1 MKQEV
6 VCFLFFLENNLF
18 INPDSVIMKKAVPLL
33 FRPFILS
40 SPIVILSF
48 LVCWNSLFAQKDLMH
63 KKDSTEIRCKILM
76 ETPSMYT
83 YAFVNPKNKVKKST
97 VLKSTVE
104 NVEYDI
110 FDKNLVEDKLFT
122 DEKAIVLD
130 EEPVKAYQYS
140 LALGL
145 NLSNILEF
153 NAPSG
158 PDKKSFSATT
168 TLDLGLDY
176 YKEGSRFAMTNELH
190 WTFAVQ
196 KSGISGND
204 YIQRVSDDWTTLH
217 DFSFTLSK
225 NSKWNANLIVK
236 NSTSV
241 FTIYDGDYFKD
252 YNDNGKIQGF
262 LSPYQVVLSPGIKY
276 QPNDYFRLSLSPYS
290 VSLYG
295 LTSQQIANTGY
306 YTQTFDT
313 NGDYDLFVFDQLGA
327 ELNIWYDRKYK
338 KWLEMQYRLG
348 FSSDYISETDTTIL
362 MDGMFITKVRIF
374 KNIYLTH
381 RAVLKGDLLDSPLK
395 PYYKQTVLLSF
406 AKSF

>member
-1 MKQEV
+1 MKTTLQRLIRQIY
-6 VCFLFFLENNLF
+6 LFTKAAIALQSVLTILVLFATSNL
-18 INPDSVIMKKAVPLL
+18 L
-33 FRPFILS
+33 
-40 SPIVILSF
+40 
-48 LVCWNSLFAQKDLMH
+48 AQKDLMH
-63 KKDSTEIRCKILM
+63 KKDSTEIRCKIVM
-76 ETPSMYT
+76 ETPTMYT
-83 YAFVNPKNKVKKST
+83 YAFVNAKNKVKKT
-97 VLKSTVE
+97 TILKSVVE
-104 NVEYDI
+104 QVEYNKY
-110 FDKNLVEDKLFT
+110 DKNLMEDKLFT
-122 DEKAIVLD
+122 EEASIVLE
-130 EEPVKAYQYS
+130 EEPVKSYQYS
-140 LALGL
+140 FALGL
-145 NLSNILEF
+145 NLSNVLEF

-196 KSGISGND
+196 KSGISGSD
-204 YIQRVSDDWTTLH
+204 HIQRVSDDLTTLH

-236 NSTSV
+236 NSTSI

-252 YNDNGKIQGF
+252 YNNNGKIQGF

-295 LTSQQIANTGY
+295 LTSQQIANTGF
-306 YTQTFDT
+306 YTQTFDA
-313 NGDYDLFVFDQLGA
+313 NGDYDLFVFEQKGA
-327 ELNIWYDRKYK
+327 ELNVWYDRKYK

-348 FSSDYISETDTTIL
+348 FSSDYFSEADTAIL
-362 MDGMFITKVRIF
+362 MDGMFITKIRIF
-374 KNIYLTH
+374 KNIYFTH
-381 RAVLKGDLLDSPLK
+381 RALLKGDLLETPLK
-395 PYYKQTVLLSF
+395 PYYKQTILLSY

>member
-1 MKQEV
+1 
-6 VCFLFFLENNLF
+6 
-18 INPDSVIMKKAVPLL
+18 
-33 FRPFILS
+33 
-40 SPIVILSF
+40 
-48 LVCWNSLFAQKDLMH
+48 MH
-63 KKDSTEIRCKILM
+63 KKDTITIRCKILI
-76 ETPSMYT
+76 ETPTMYT
-83 YAFVNPKNKVKKST
+83 YAFINSKNKIKKT
-97 VLKSTVE
+97 TILKSTVE
-104 NVEYDI
+104 KVEYNKY
-110 FDKNLVEDKLFT
+110 DKNLVEDKLFT
-122 DEKAIVLD
+122 DEASIVLD
-130 EEPVKAYQYS
+130 EEPLKSYQYS
-140 LALGL
+140 FALGL

-158 PDKKSFSATT
+158 PDKKSFSATS

-176 YKEGSRFAMTNELH
+176 YKEGNRFAMTNELH
-190 WTFAVQ
+190 WIFAVQ

-204 YIQRVSDDWTTLH
+204 RIQRVSDDLTTLH

-236 NSTSV
+236 NSTSI

-252 YNDNGKIQGF
+252 YNNNGKIQGF

-276 QPNDYFRLSLSPYS
+276 QPNDYFRFSLSPYS

-295 LTSQQIANTGY
+295 LTSQSIANTGF
-306 YTQTFDT
+306 YTQTFDA
-313 NGDYDLFVFDQLGA
+313 NGDYDLFVFEQLGA

-348 FSSDYISETDTTIL
+348 FSSDYFSETDTNIL
-362 MDGMFITKVRIF
+362 MDGMFITKVKIF

-381 RAVLKGDLLDSPLK
+381 RAVLKGDLLETPLK
-395 PYYKQTVLLSF
+395 PYYKQTILLSY

>member
-1 MKQEV
+1 MKRNLHYLFYQSQPLIYKSLAIKQILILV
-6 VCFLFFLENNLF
+6 FLFSTTNL
-18 INPDSVIMKKAVPLL
+18 L
-33 FRPFILS
+33 
-40 SPIVILSF
+40 
-48 LVCWNSLFAQKDLMH
+48 AQKDLMQ
-63 KKDSTEIRCKILM
+63 KKDSTEIRCKILI
-76 ETPSMYT
+76 ETPTIYT
-83 YAFVNPKNKVKKST
+83 YAYINEKKKVKKT
-97 VLKSTVE
+97 TILLTDVE
-104 NVEYDI
+104 NVQYNKY
-110 FDKNLVEDKLFT
+110 DKNLVEDKLFT
-122 DEKAIVLD
+122 DMAPIVYT
-130 EEPVKAYQYS
+130 EEPVKSYQYS
-140 LALGL
+140 FALGL

-168 TLDLGLDY
+168 TIDLGLDY
-176 YKEGSRFAMTNELH
+176 YKEGNRFAMTNELH

-196 KSGISGND
+196 KSGISGSD
-204 YIQRVSDDWTTLH
+204 RIQRVTDDLTTLH
-217 DFSFTLSK
+217 DFSYALSK

-236 NSTSV
+236 NSTSI

-252 YNDNGKIQGF
+252 YNNNGKIQAF

-276 QPNDYFRLSLSPYS
+276 QPNEYFRLSLSPYS
-290 VSLYG
+290 VSLFG

-306 YTQTFDT
+306 YTQTYDT

-348 FSSDYISETDTTIL
+348 FSSDYLSETDINVL
-362 MDGMFITKVRIF
+362 MDGLFITKVKIV

-381 RAVLKGDLLDSPLK
+381 RAILKGDLMDTPLK

-406 AKSF
+406 SKSF

>member
-1 MKQEV
+1 MKRNVLNSLLQSNVLISKSFGMKQILI
-6 VCFLFFLENNLF
+6 FIILF
-18 INPDSVIMKKAVPLL
+18 
-33 FRPFILS
+33 
-40 SPIVILSF
+40 SF
-48 LVCWNSLFAQKDLMH
+48 HSIFAQKDVL
-63 KKDSTEIRCKILM
+63 KKIDSTEIRCKIII
-76 ETPSMYT
+76 ETPTIYT
-83 YAFVNPKNKVKKST
+83 FAYINDKNKVKKTTILLSD
-97 VLKSTVE
+97 VE
-104 NVEYDI
+104 NVQYNK

-122 DEKAIVLD
+122 DAAPIVLT
-130 EEPVKAYQYS
+130 EEPVKSYQYS
-140 LALGL
+140 FAVGF
-145 NLSNILEF
+145 NVSNILEF

-176 YKEGSRFAMTNELH
+176 YKEGNRFAMTNELH
-190 WTFAVQ
+190 WILAVQ
-196 KSGISGND
+196 KSGISGSD
-204 YIQRVSDDWTTLH
+204 RIQRVSDELITLH
-217 DFSFTLSK
+217 DFSYTLSK
-225 NSKWNANLIVK
+225 NSKWNANIIVK

-241 FTIYDGDYFKD
+241 FTIYDGNYFKD
-252 YNDNGKIQGF
+252 YNNNGKIQGF

-276 QPNDYFRLSLSPYS
+276 QPNDYFRLSISPYS

-306 YTQTFDT
+306 YTQTYDT

-348 FSSDYISETDTTIL
+348 FSSDYLSNTDTNVL
-362 MDGMFITKVRIF
+362 MDGMFITKIRIV
-374 KNIYLTH
+374 KNIYLSH
-381 RAVLKGDLLDSPLK
+381 RAILKGDLMETPLK

>member
-1 MKQEV
+1 M
-6 VCFLFFLENNLF
+6 NN
-18 INPDSVIMKKAVPLL
+18 STQLL
-33 FRPFILS
+33 FHQFALS
-40 SPIVILSF
+40 VKDAIALKSIMTFVILFSTTT
-48 LVCWNSLFAQKDLMH
+48 LLAQKDLMH
-63 KKDSTEIRCKILM
+63 KKDSTEVRCKILT

-83 YAFVNPKNKVKKST
+83 YAYINAKNNVKKT
-97 VLKSTVE
+97 NILKSVVE
-104 NVEYDI
+104 NVEYNKY
-110 FDKNLVEDKLFT
+110 DKNLVEDQLFT
-122 DEKAIVLD
+122 DAAPIVYT
-130 EEPVKAYQYS
+130 EEPEKSYQYS
-140 LALGL
+140 FGLGL
-145 NLSNILEF
+145 NVSNILEF

-176 YKEGSRFAMTNELH
+176 YKEGNRFAMTNELH
-190 WTFAVQ
+190 WTLAVQ
-196 KSGISGND
+196 KSGISGSD
-204 YIQRVSDDWTTLH
+204 RIQRVADELNTLH
-217 DFSFTLSK
+217 DFSYTLSK
-225 NSKWNANLIVK
+225 NSKWNANIIVK

-252 YNDNGKIQGF
+252 YNNNGKIQGF

-306 YTQTFDT
+306 YTQTYDT

-348 FSSDYISETDTTIL
+348 FSSDYLSNEDITVS
-362 MDGMFITKVRIF
+362 MDGMFITKIRIV

-381 RAVLKGDLLDSPLK
+381 RAILKGDLLETPFK
-395 PYYKQTVLLSF
+395 PYYKQTILLSF

>member
-1 MKQEV
+1 MNNNTQH
-6 VCFLFFLENNLF
+6 LFHQFALTVKDAIALKSIITF
-18 INPDSVIMKKAVPLL
+18 
-33 FRPFILS
+33 
-40 SPIVILSF
+40 VILFSTTT
-48 LVCWNSLFAQKDLMH
+48 LLAQKDLMQ
-63 KKDSTEIRCKILM
+63 KKDSTEVRCKILT

-83 YAFVNPKNKVKKST
+83 YAYVNAKNNIKKT
-97 VLKSTVE
+97 NILKSLVE
-104 NVEYDI
+104 NVDYNKY
-110 FDKNLVEDKLFT
+110 DKNLVEDKLFT
-122 DEKAIVLD
+122 DAAPIVYT
-130 EEPVKAYQYS
+130 EEPEKSFQYS
-140 LALGL
+140 FGLGL
-145 NLSNILEF
+145 NVTNILEF

-176 YKEGSRFAMTNELH
+176 YKEGNRFAMTNELH
-190 WTFAVQ
+190 WTLAVQ
-196 KSGISGND
+196 KSGISGSD
-204 YIQRVSDDWTTLH
+204 RIQRVADELTTLH
-217 DFSFTLSK
+217 DFSYTLSK
-225 NSKWNANLIVK
+225 NSKWNANIIVK

-306 YTQTFDT
+306 YTQTYDT

-348 FSSDYISETDTTIL
+348 FSSDYLSNDDITVL
-362 MDGMFITKVRIF
+362 MDGMFITKIRIV

-381 RAVLKGDLLDSPLK
+381 RALLKGDLLETPFK
-395 PYYKQTVLLSF
+395 PYYKQTILLSF
-406 AKSF
+406 AKTF

>member
-1 MKQEV
+1 
-6 VCFLFFLENNLF
+6 
-18 INPDSVIMKKAVPLL
+18 
-33 FRPFILS
+33 
-40 SPIVILSF
+40 
-48 LVCWNSLFAQKDLMH
+48 
-63 KKDSTEIRCKILM
+63 M
-76 ETPSMYT
+76 ETPSIYT
-83 YAFVNPKNKVKKST
+83 IAIVNEKNKVKKT
-97 VLKSTVE
+97 TLLKSMVE
-104 NVEYDI
+104 NVEYNKY
-110 FDKNLVEDKLFT
+110 DKNLVENKLFT
-122 DEKAIVLD
+122 DEASIVLE
-130 EEPVKAYQYS
+130 EEPVKSYQYA

-176 YKEGSRFAMTNELH
+176 YKEGNRFAMTNELH
-190 WTFAVQ
+190 WVFAVQ
-196 KSGISGND
+196 KSGVSGSD
-204 YIQRVSDDWTTLH
+204 RIQRVSDDLTTLH

-236 NSTSV
+236 NSTSI

-252 YNDNGKIQGF
+252 YNNNGKIQGF
-262 LSPYQVVLSPGIKY
+262 LSPYQMVLSPGIKY

-295 LTSQQIANTGY
+295 LTSQQIANTGF
-306 YTQTFDT
+306 YTQTFDA
-313 NGDYDLFVFDQLGA
+313 NGDYDLFVYDQLGA
-327 ELNIWYDRKYK
+327 ELNVWYDRKYK

-348 FSSDYISETDTTIL
+348 FSSDYFSETDTNIL

-381 RAVLKGDLLDSPLK
+381 RAILKGDLLETPLK
-395 PYYKQTVLLSF
+395 PYYKQTILLSY
-406 AKSF
+406 AKNF